1 MTTIAV
7 TGNIASGKSLVAE
20 MLRQKGC
27 ALIDADK
34 VAHGLYAS
42 NPALVRE
49 LAHAFGDVILR
60 HDGSLDRA
68 RLGAIVFQSPE
79 ALKTLNALVHPHL
92 LTALREE
99 IAAAHRM
106 MNTVVVDAAL
116 IFEWGIQGEF
126 DAVILVTAPED
137 LRVER
142 LMARSGL
149 SREDALARVRSQ
161 MPQEEKRRL
170 AKVVIENVEDQ
181 DNLQRKSDALWI
193 SMLKTIQDGSRANN
207 D

>member
-1 MTTIAV
+1 MLIAV

-20 MLRQKGC
+20 MLREKGC

-42 NPALVRE
+42 NPGLVRE
-49 LAHAFGDVILR
+49 LAHAFGDGIVR
-60 HDGSLDRA
+60 QDGTLDRA
-68 RLGAIVFQSPE
+68 RLGSLVFGSPE

-99 IAAAHRM
+99 IASARRV
-106 MNTVVVDAAL
+106 MNAVVVDAAL
-116 IFEWGIQGEF
+116 IYEWGIQDEF
-126 DAVILVTAPED
+126 DTVILVAAPEE

-149 SREDALARVRSQ
+149 GREDALARVRSQ
-161 MPQEEKRRL
+161 MPEEEKRGL
-170 AKVVIENVEDQ
+170 APLIIENTDDESDLE
-181 DNLQRKSDALWI
+181 NKIDALW
-193 SMLKTIQDGSRANN
+193 SRIRV
-207 D
+207 